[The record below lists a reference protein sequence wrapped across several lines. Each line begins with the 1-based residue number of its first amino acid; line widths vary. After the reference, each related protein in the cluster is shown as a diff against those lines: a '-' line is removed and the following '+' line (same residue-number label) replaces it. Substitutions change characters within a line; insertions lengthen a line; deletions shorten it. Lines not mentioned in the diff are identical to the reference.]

1 MRRALALLAVL
12 LVAPSAQAE
21 RSGQHVVSATAADG
35 QPGSLRWIVEHAAGP
50 GDTIHFSGAVRHEL
64 NGRLVIPARLA
75 GLTIDGATATGG
87 RAELRGRKARDTT
100 HFQVEADRVT
110 FTHLKL
116 VDVPISFAYRGVEG
130 VASPHVLETEHTVEA
145 GWVARAAVAASFSR
159 GVVIRGSRFSGR
171 AGVSLTSTTDAL
183 IAKNT
188 FELEPGNAAVSDMTS
203 TGLHVAGNE
212 VKGGSL
218 ALRVVTA
225 TVSGNR
231 ISAGVRVYV
240 RDWPGGWAKIVE
252 NRVSVGGL
260 ATGIVAE
267 AASRI
272 EVSGNTVTGPGIRR
286 GRPGPA
292 GIAAGCA
299 NDGEGTMVV
308 SRNTVSG
315 ARVGIKLSCDR
326 RFAVRVEDNTVRDN
340 SLAGLLVE
348 AEDAVL
354 TGNQASGN
362 GAGVLVKSGKAVVR
376 GGALRD
382 NRGAGLRVEAGA
394 TASAAG
400 VLTGGNGG
408 PAIDLAPAGQTPNA
422 ARKLAN
428 GDLDWPARLAY
439 DEEKGKLRGTSCPG
453 CRVEVYEAVD
463 DDENG
468 EGLRYLGTVKAGAG
482 GVFAYPAKGELD
494 CPATGKVTVTATHPR
509 GGTSELS
516 EDVECSCIVSADFG
530 LDGARVPRNGFI
542 NLGIT
547 VFLPTGATVT
557 KATLT
562 DAKTEK
568 RPSPGALGSSLQWT
582 EVVDKTPPGA
592 PNKHD
597 FFVTVT
603 YREGAPD
610 TTGPS
615 LVWHYRVAYEPPK
628 GSESCDGRL
637 EWASP

>member
-21 RSGQHVVSATAADG
+21 RAEQHVVSATAADG
-35 QPGSLRWIVEHAAGP
+35 RPGSLRWIIENAAGP
-50 GDTIHFSGAVRHEL
+50 GDTIRFSGAVRREL

-75 GLTIDGATATGG
+75 GLTIDGAAAAGG
-87 RAELRGRKARDTT
+87 WAELRGRRARDPT

-116 VDVPISFAYRGVEG
+116 VDVPISFASRGVEG
-130 VASPHVLETEHTVEA
+130 VAAPRVLETEHTVEA
-145 GWVARAAVAASFSR
+145 GWVARAAVDASFSS

-171 AGVSLTSTTDAL
+171 AGVSLTSTDGAL
-183 IAKNT
+183 VADNT

-203 TGLHVAGNE
+203 TGLRVAAND

-218 ALRVVTA
+218 TLRVVTA
-225 TVSGNR
+225 TVIGNA

-240 RDWPGGWAKIVE
+240 RDWPGGSAKIIQ
-252 NRVSVGGL
+252 NRVTVGGL
-260 ATGIVAE
+260 TSGIVAE

-272 EVSGNTVTGPGIRR
+272 EVSGNTVTGPGVRR

-292 GIAAGCA
+292 GIVAGCA
-299 NDGEGTMVV
+299 NDGDGTIVV

-315 ARVGIKLSCDR
+315 ARIGISLQCNR
-326 RFAVRVEDNTVRDN
+326 RFGIRLEGNIVRDN
-340 SLAGLLVE
+340 ALAGIVAD
-348 AEDAVL
+348 AEEAVL
-354 TGNQASGN
+354 TGTRASGN
-362 GAGVLVKSGKAVVR
+362 GVGVLVKSGKMVVR

-382 NRGAGLRVEAGA
+382 NGGAGLRVEAGA
-394 TASAAG
+394 TATASR
-400 VLTGGNGG
+400 VLTGGNSG
-408 PAIDLAPAGQTPNA
+408 PAIDLAPAGQTPNSV
-422 ARKLAN
+422 RKLAN
-428 GDLDWPARLAY
+428 GDLDWPAKLEY
-439 DEEKGKLRGTSCPG
+439 DTETGKLRGTSCSG

-482 GVFAYPAKGELD
+482 GAFEYPAKGEVD

-516 EDVECSCIVSADFG
+516 EDVECSCIISADFR
-530 LDGARVPRNGFI
+530 LDGAQVPRNGFI
-542 NLGIT
+542 NFGIT
-547 VFLPTGATVT
+547 VFLPTHATVT

-562 DAKTEK
+562 DAKAEK
-568 RPSPGALGSSLQWT
+568 RPSPGALGPSLQWT
-582 EVVDKTPPGA
+582 EVVDKTSPGA
-592 PNKHD
+592 PNEHD

-603 YREGAPD
+603 YRAGAPD

-628 GSESCDGRL
+628 GSKSCGGRL